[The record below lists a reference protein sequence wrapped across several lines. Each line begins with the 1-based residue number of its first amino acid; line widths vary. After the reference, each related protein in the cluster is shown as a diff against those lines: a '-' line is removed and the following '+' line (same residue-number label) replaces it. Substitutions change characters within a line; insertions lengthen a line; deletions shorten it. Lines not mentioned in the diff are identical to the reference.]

1 MQNTD
6 ILSRSA
12 AVQMPDSA
20 AAAERR
26 LLLVDDEHNITRSLS
41 RVLRHEGYEIL
52 TANSGEQGLEL
63 LQSNHVGVVISDQR
77 MPGMSGTEFLSRVR
91 ALYPETI
98 RIVLSGYTDLKTITE
113 AINEGEIYKFISKP
127 WEDDLLKANVVDA
140 FRQYELVNENVRLN
154 KQLTM
159 VNSELQAANDKLEQ
173 NVKYQRRNAEINYKS
188 LQVAQEIM
196 QNMPVG
202 ILGVDDNSTIVL
214 ANSVA
219 HQILGANFS
228 HLLGENIQNILPVS
242 IMQKMHTLAVDGVAR
257 LTESDGRHVF
267 IVYQKSSTDIACG
280 TIVVIV
286 PREVSEYE
294 IN

>member
-219 HQILGANFS
+219 HQILSANFS